1 MVSALSL
8 ALVAALVVFFVR
20 RALGPWVEV
29 VAPARADL
37 VQTIVA
43 SGRVA
48 SPGEINVGSMLS
60 GVIHALHV
68 REGDRVTAGQL
79 LVEFDDEDLAAQV
92 AQARAGVLVAA
103 SRVSQLRA
111 VGARVAVENVR
122 QAETQFRS
130 TLATLARQRALA
142 TAGVVTVAE
151 LETSQRALDV
161 ARSQLDSAQVT
172 AAGTASGGGDAR
184 VAVAGRVQAEAAL
197 RVAETR
203 LAQARIVAPATG
215 VIARR
220 NVEAGDVVL
229 AGRTL
234 LVLLRDGVTEL
245 SVTPDERILADVRLG
260 QRALASAD
268 AFASPPFDGVV
279 SYVAPAVDALRG
291 VVEVRVRVD
300 DPPAFL
306 LPAMTVSVE
315 IELGRRAAAL
325 SLDAALVRDA
335 ATADPWVLVLE
346 GGRAARRAVR
356 LGVRGERRVEVVSGL
371 RESDR
376 VLAVSA
382 PVVAGGR
389 ARVRATPVR

>member
-1 MVSALSL
+1 
-8 ALVAALVVFFVR
+8 
-20 RALGPWVEV
+20 
-29 VAPARADL
+29 
-37 VQTIVA
+37 
-43 SGRVA
+43 
-48 SPGEINVGSMLS
+48 
-60 GVIHALHV
+60 
-68 REGDRVTAGQL
+68 
-79 LVEFDDEDLAAQV
+79 
-92 AQARAGVLVAA
+92 VLVAA

-234 LVLLRDGVTEL
+234 LVLLRDGVAEL

-260 QRALASAD
+260 QRAVASAD
-268 AFASPPFDGVV
+268 AFASRPFDGVV
-279 SYVAPAVDALRG
+279 SYVAPTVDALRG

-382 PVVAGGR
+382 PVAAGGR

>member
-1 MVSALSL
+1 
-8 ALVAALVVFFVR
+8 
-20 RALGPWVEV
+20 
-29 VAPARADL
+29 
-37 VQTIVA
+37 
-43 SGRVA
+43 
-48 SPGEINVGSMLS
+48 
-60 GVIHALHV
+60 
-68 REGDRVTAGQL
+68 
-79 LVEFDDEDLAAQV
+79 
-92 AQARAGVLVAA
+92 
-103 SRVSQLRA
+103 
-111 VGARVAVENVR
+111 VR
-122 QAETQFRS
+122 QAETQIRA
-130 TLATLARQRALA
+130 TLATLTRQRALA

-161 ARSQLDSAQVT
+161 ARSQLDSAQVS

-197 RVAETR
+197 RVAEAR
-203 LAQARIVAPATG
+203 LAQGRIVAPATG

-245 SVTPDERILADVRLG
+245 SVTPDERILSDVRLG
-260 QRALASAD
+260 QRAVASAD
-268 AFASPPFDGVV
+268 AFAARLFDGVV
-279 SYVAPAVDALRG
+279 SYIAPTVDALRG

-300 DPPAFL
+300 HPPAFL

-315 IELGRRAAAL
+315 NELGRRAAEL
-325 SLDAALVRDA
+325 SLDASLVRDA

-346 GGRAARRAVR
+346 GGRATRRSVR
-356 LGVRGERRVEVVSGL
+356 LGVRGERRVEVVTGL

-382 PVVAGGR
+382 PVVVGGR